1 MRSKDKNRSK
11 DKKHAF
17 SPHSLPLPIAT
28 HRDVEK
34 AEITFRVG
42 AVLKKIKFLGCKD
55 PGLKVRP
62 LKERGCPVVVFEGEG
77 VTHLTF

>member
-1 MRSKDKNRSK
+1 MAYDKLIIDLDRRSVN
-11 DKKHAF
+11 
-17 SPHSLPLPIAT
+17 I
-28 HRDVEK
+28 
-34 AEITFRVG
+34 G

>member
-1 MRSKDKNRSK
+1 LPSIRDLTGVLPRPLCGAVRSEDKNRFK

-34 AEITFRVG
+34 AEIAFRVG
-42 AVLKKIKFLGCKD
+42 AVLKK
-55 PGLKVRP
+55 
-62 LKERGCPVVVFEGEG
+62 
-77 VTHLTF
+77 

>member
-1 MRSKDKNRSK
+1 V
-11 DKKHAF
+11 F
-17 SPHSLPLPIAT
+17 FGEWPLL
-28 HRDVEK
+28 
-34 AEITFRVG
+34 G